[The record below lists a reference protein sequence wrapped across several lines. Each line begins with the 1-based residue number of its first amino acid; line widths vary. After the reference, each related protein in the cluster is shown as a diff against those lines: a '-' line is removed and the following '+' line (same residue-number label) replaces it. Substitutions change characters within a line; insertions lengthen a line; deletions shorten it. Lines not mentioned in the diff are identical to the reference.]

1 MQVLKKDADLIEF
14 RNTVKKCAGDVLFET
29 GDGDSLNLKSVLSDF
44 LFSMMSANQTY
55 ILSGHVVCQAESDY
69 QIMDEFLE
77 EG

>member
-14 RNTVKKCAGDVLFET
+14 RNAVKKCVGDVLFET
-29 GDGDSLNLKSVLSDF
+29 DDGDSLNLKSVLSDF

-55 ILSGHVVCQAESDY
+55 ILSGHVVCRVESDY
-69 QIMDEFLE
+69 RIIDKFIA